1 MHTAR
6 SPESFTYQ
14 YATTS
19 LSIRY
24 SAAHTLASTHALL
37 LQVISVDGAEH
48 EDETAQNPAATDH
61 VFILKDS
68 LFEGECAQQGR
79 RLAEG
84 GVQGATEGGMV
95 GGSAVAGGSREGRL
109 LDWVKGQA
117 APIAKT
123 GVTFLNKPSAYAEG
137 SNPPL

>member
-1 MHTAR
+1 MRTAR

-61 VFILKDS
+61 VFIRETCLIN
-68 LFEGECAQQGR
+68 
-79 RLAEG
+79 
-84 GVQGATEGGMV
+84 
-95 GGSAVAGGSREGRL
+95 VAGGAWSMRVL
-109 LDWVKGQA
+109 
-117 APIAKT
+117 AKT
-123 GVTFLNKPSAYAEG
+123 ALWTVNPTFLGVCASAGG
-137 SNPPL
+137 SEMISALTSAVPRL